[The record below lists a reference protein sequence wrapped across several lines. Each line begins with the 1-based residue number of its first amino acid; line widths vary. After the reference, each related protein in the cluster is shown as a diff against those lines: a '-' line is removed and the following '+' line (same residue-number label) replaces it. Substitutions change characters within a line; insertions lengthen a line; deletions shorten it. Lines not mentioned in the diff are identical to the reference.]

1 MKEALLVVDMQNQL
15 IEEGPYQLIQM
26 VEGIQKLIANF
37 RETKQPVIFV
47 RHNGLGLPLGSRD
60 WEIYPSLSPQKG
72 EKIIDKTFNSAFKK
86 TDLKEYIDNQA
97 IIQLVI
103 VGMQTEYCIDATV
116 KSAFD
121 LDIPVILPI
130 GLTSTFD
137 NSLMSAQTLIA
148 HYSDIWQGRFA
159 QLLSLEDLIK

>member
-1 MKEALLVVDMQNQL
+1 M
-15 IEEGPYQLIQM
+15 
-26 VEGIQKLIANF
+26 
-37 RETKQPVIFV
+37 
-47 RHNGLGLPLGSRD
+47 
-60 WEIYPSLSPQKG
+60 SPQKD

-137 NSLMSAQTLIA
+137 NLLMSAQTLIA